1 MVRGG
6 HKSGAHSFPCC
17 PPPLTASQEG
27 RLCAGIPRTP
37 VLEGGPHSL
46 ICAQLVSCHL
56 PTCAEQLPQPANR
69 KSLTSKEAGRGCL
82 ARLRAQGL
90 WSGQEAGVL
99 WALGMGAVGWVG
111 IPRHGEGLQIEAPA
125 GMDLGQEPVSL
136 RLSSSEPHSHRASA
150 LLGCTQGSPIQNFAP
165 GSLGKEMSRAGG
177 CYSQGVCSWR

>member
-1 MVRGG
+1 MCRNPQ
-6 HKSGAHSFPCC
+6 SPC
-17 PPPLTASQEG
+17 
-27 RLCAGIPRTP
+27 
-37 VLEGGPHSL
+37 LEGGPHSL

-56 PTCAEQLPQPANR
+56 PTCAEQLPLPANR

-125 GMDLGQEPVSL
+125 GRGLGPGTRFPPPTLIRATRPQSQCPPGL
-136 RLSSSEPHSHRASA
+136 YPGIPHPEFCAW
-150 LLGCTQGSPIQNFAP
+150 QP
-165 GSLGKEMSRAGG
+165 
-177 CYSQGVCSWR
+177 